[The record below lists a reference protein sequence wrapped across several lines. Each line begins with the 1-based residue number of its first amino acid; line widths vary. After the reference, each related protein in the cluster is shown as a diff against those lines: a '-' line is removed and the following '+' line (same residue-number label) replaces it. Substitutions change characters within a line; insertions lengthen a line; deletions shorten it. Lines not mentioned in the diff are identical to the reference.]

1 MRKEVKIFTILGCIF
16 VANVILAEFIGV
28 KIFSLSASLGLP
40 EWNYMLFGQPM
51 ALQYTAGVLIWPVV
65 FVLTDIINDY
75 FGKKG
80 VKFLTYL
87 AVGISIYA
95 FLVMNLAI
103 HLEPAEWWKNVNQA
117 NGIPD
122 FNTAYRLIFGQGNN
136 IILGSLT
143 AFVLGQLIDVAI
155 FQRMKKTIHGGKLW
169 VRATVSTLISQLI
182 DSFVV
187 IYIAF
192 YLGQNWPL
200 SQVFSVSL
208 NNYIYKGFVAILMI
222 PILNLIHIAIEKYL
236 GEKQAEQL
244 RANALKNNL
253 DF

>member
-1 MRKEVKIFTILGCIF
+1 MRKEVKVFTILACIF

-28 KIFSLSASLGLP
+28 KIFSLMASLGRE
-40 EWNYMLFGQPM
+40 EWTYSFFGQPLS
-51 ALQYTAGVLIWPVV
+51 LQYTAGVLIWPVV

-75 FGKKG
+75 YGKQG

-95 FLVMNLAI
+95 FLVINAAI
-103 HLEPAEWWKNVNQA
+103 WLEPAEWWRKVNQT

-136 IILGSLT
+136 IIIGSLT
-143 AFVLGQLIDVAI
+143 AFVLGQLIDVTI
-155 FQRMKKTIHGGKLW
+155 FQRLKKTQKGSQLW
-169 VRATVSTLISQLI
+169 VRATVSTLVSQLI

-192 YLGQNWPL
+192 YLGQDWPL

-208 NNYIYKGFVAILMI
+208 NNYIYKGLVAIGMI
-222 PILNLIHIAIEKYL
+222 PVLHLIHLAIENYL
-236 GEKQAEQL
+236 GKPLAQQL
-244 RANALKNNL
+244 RDGALKNKL